1 MSRKPIDKQQPSQCR
16 QAIWEEIRK
25 KGDWAFTALE
35 LDIALESSSIRD
47 YLTGLCNAGYL
58 EAVSKGKRGEAN
70 LYRLINDCGVDAP
83 RVRKDGTPVTQGQ
96 GRQQMWN
103 SMRISKEFSAVDLR
117 LNATTDDVQVTESE
131 AASYCQALCKAGYLR
146 IVTPAKTGTPGK
158 PGSGQRC
165 RYMLIPT
172 MWTGPHPPQI
182 QKTKQVYDSNLHRV
196 VWSKVEGG
204 AE

>member
-25 KGDWAFTALE
+25 KGDWAFTSTE

-103 SMRISKEFSAVDLR
+103 SMRIIKQFTAADLAF
-117 LNATTDDVQVTESE
+117 NATTDELKVAENE
-131 AASYCQALCKAGYLR
+131 ARDYCKMLCHAGYLKV
-146 IVTPAKTGTPGK
+146 ITQGK
-158 PGSGQRC
+158 PGHKSGTGSRSK
-165 RYMLIPT
+165 YMLIPT
-172 MWTGPHPPQI
+172 MWTGPQSPQI
-182 QKTKQVYDSNLHRV
+182 QRTRQVYDPNLK
-196 VWSKVEGG
+196 KVIWNKIEGG

>member
-25 KGDWAFTALE
+25 KGDWAFTSTE
-35 LDIALESSSIRD
+35 LDVVLDASTIRE
-47 YLTGLCNAGYL
+47 YLTSLHKAGYL
-58 EAVSKGKRGEAN
+58 EAISIGKRGEAN
-70 LYRLINDCGVDAP
+70 VYRLIDDCGVDAP
-83 RVRKDGTPVTQGQ
+83 RVRKDGSQVTQGQ
-96 GRQQMWN
+96 GRQHMWN
-103 SMRISKEFSAVDLR
+103 AMRISKEFSAVDLR

-146 IVTPAKTGTPGK
+146 IVTPSKTGTSGK

-172 MWTGPHPPQI
+172 MWTGPQPPQI
-182 QKTKQVYDSNLHRV
+182 QRTKQIYDPNLKKV
-196 VWSKVEGG
+196 VWSKIEGG